1 VLFPNQPQTRQ
12 KQKKKKKKKCALLNN
27 KKKESFKTKFK
38 MIPLK
43 YAALLALVIQTT
55 SAVILTRYSKIFA
68 PVGTAPYYSTSLVV
82 SSEMTKLIASLLLV
96 FFVDIQ
102 PPATSN
108 SASSSNEDG
117 KANTAEQIKKD
128 NLPLSFRFEQFKELL
143 YKENFSNL
151 SMTFKLAI
159 PAGLYTLQNNLIYV
173 ALSNLEPTTFQ
184 VGYQMKVITTAVL
197 SVIILSRSLSCM
209 KWTAICL
216 LAFGIVLTQVEG
228 GGKDSGTHSE
238 DQSFSLGIVSVIICG
253 CSSALAGV
261 YFEKILK
268 GTPTS
273 VWMRNAQLAFFSVLF
288 GMGGCIF
295 VDGVFLNFFQG
306 YYSMVWAIIMV
317 QAIGGLIVAVVVKY
331 ADNILKGF
339 ATAISIVVC
348 GLTSAYLFGFVP
360 SALFFMGSIVVIIAT
375 MLYSLPDAPAATTSV
390 PKVEPAAAAASSPNT
405 ADPNKEGGEFSPISG
420 VTPVTV
426 MHHHQKSTSAL
437 DGK

>member
-1 VLFPNQPQTRQ
+1 
-12 KQKKKKKKKCALLNN
+12 
-27 KKKESFKTKFK
+27 

-68 PVGTAPYYSTSLVV
+68 PVGTPPYYSTSLVV
-82 SSEMTKLIASLLLV
+82 SAEMTKLIASLLLV
-96 FFVDIQ
+96 LFVDIQ
-102 PPATSN
+102 PS
-108 SASSSNEDG
+108 SSSNSSTQQSQQQQVSHAEDG
-117 KANTAEQIKKD
+117 NVEANKKD

-143 YKENFSNL
+143 YKENFTNPM
-151 SMTFKLAI
+151 MTLKLAI

-184 VGYQMKVITTAVL
+184 VGYQMKVITTAIL
-197 SVIILSRSLSCM
+197 SVIILGRSLSCM
-209 KWTAICL
+209 KWAAICL
-216 LAFGIVLTQVEG
+216 LAFGIVLTQIEG

-238 DQSFSLGIVSVIICG
+238 EQSFSLGIISVIICG

-295 VDGVFLNFFQG
+295 VDGVFWSFFQG

-348 GLTSAYLFGFVP
+348 GLTSAYLFGFTP

-375 MLYSLPDAPAATTSV
+375 MLYSLPDAPASTSSSTTTGSAASNKDGNTTSISV
-390 PKVEPAAAAASSPNT
+390 NNNT
-405 ADPNKEGGEFSPISG
+405 ASPTTNKESGEFSPSG
-420 VTPVTV
+420 VSPVTV
-426 MHHHQKSTSAL
+426 LHGINKNNGSTSML
-437 DGK
+437 VESK